1 MQGTARVNTPL
12 GRVGVQ
18 VLDQERLP
26 PIFCVVQNA
35 ASGASDKVPKKNE
48 SERRASGGEG
58 GGGGGGQSCG
68 HKGKHWLRTSC
79 RGLAPER
86 SPALRRGASTAA
98 RTTD

>member
-1 MQGTARVNTPL
+1 MSCKQGTARGNTPL

-48 SERRASGGEG
+48 SERGTSERTS
-58 GGGGGGQSCG
+58 
-68 HKGKHWLRTSC
+68 KGKGGAIMRAQSET
-79 RGLAPER
+79 LA
-86 SPALRRGASTAA
+86 AHVL
-98 RTTD
+98 